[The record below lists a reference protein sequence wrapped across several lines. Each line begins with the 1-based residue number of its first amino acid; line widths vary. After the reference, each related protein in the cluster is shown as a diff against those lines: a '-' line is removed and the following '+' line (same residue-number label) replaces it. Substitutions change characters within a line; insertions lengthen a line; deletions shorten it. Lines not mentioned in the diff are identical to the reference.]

1 MTNKKVKQL
10 ILAVTVVALAS
21 ALGVAQVAQSQAPEE
36 QSLTGTVTCEGR
48 ITHHYT
54 CQRNQTQQTCTL
66 DCVQQGSRFVLM
78 VGDKLYLLEGD
89 SRELEAYAGG
99 KATVTGVSVSD
110 RIEVQTASNA
120 KPNMQGASNALPS
133 SMGTNTSTTPQ
144 MAQPNAK

>member
-1 MTNKKVKQL
+1 
-10 ILAVTVVALAS
+10 
-21 ALGVAQVAQSQAPEE
+21 
-36 QSLTGTVTCEGR
+36 
-48 ITHHYT
+48 
-54 CQRNQTQQTCTL
+54 
-66 DCVQQGSRFVLM
+66 M